1 MVSIAMERIIRAI
14 FYTWRGLS
22 WTARFEAAFRQEIVV
37 FLLAVPA
44 SQLLTP
50 DMWQRAVLLGSVI
63 FVMIV
68 ELLNTAIEKL
78 CDRITTKPDE
88 QIGRVKDIASAAVG
102 LAILLALTVWTPAVI
117 EAFRRV

>member
-1 MVSIAMERIIRAI
+1 MVSVAMERIIRAI

-88 QIGRVKDIASAAVG
+88 QIGRVKDIDSAAVG

>member
-37 FLLAVPA
+37 FLLAIPA

-50 DMWQRAVLLGSVI
+50 DMWQRAVLVGSVI

-102 LAILLALTVWTPAVI
+102 LSILLALTVWTPAVI
-117 EAFRRV
+117 EAIRRV

>member
-1 MVSIAMERIIRAI
+1 MVSVAMERIIRAI

-44 SQLLTP
+44 SQLITP

>member
-1 MVSIAMERIIRAI
+1 MVSVAMERIIKAI

-50 DMWQRAVLLGSVI
+50 DMWQRAILLGSAI

-78 CDRITTKPDE
+78 CDRVTTKPDE
-88 QIGRVKDIASAAVG
+88 QIGRVKDIGSAAVG
-102 LAILLALTVWTPAVI
+102 LAILLALIVWTPAVI
-117 EAFRRV
+117 QAFYRV

>member
-50 DMWQRAVLLGSVI
+50 DMWQRAILLGSVI

-102 LAILLALTVWTPAVI
+102 LSILLALTVWTPAVI
-117 EAFRRV
+117 EAIRRV

>member
-1 MVSIAMERIIRAI
+1 MVSVAMERIIRAI

>member
-1 MVSIAMERIIRAI
+1 MVSVAMERIIRAI

-44 SQLLTP
+44 SQLITQ

>member
-1 MVSIAMERIIRAI
+1 MVSVVMERIIRAI

-22 WTARFEAAFRQEIVV
+22 WTARFEAAFRQEIIV
-37 FLLAVPA
+37 FLLAIPA

-102 LAILLALTVWTPAVI
+102 LAILLALTIWTPAVI
-117 EAFRRV
+117 EAIRRV

>member
-1 MVSIAMERIIRAI
+1 MVSVVMERIIRAI

-117 EAFRRV
+117 EALRRV

>member
-1 MVSIAMERIIRAI
+1 M
-14 FYTWRGLS
+14 
-22 WTARFEAAFRQEIVV
+22 
-37 FLLAVPA
+37 
-44 SQLLTP
+44 
-50 DMWQRAVLLGSVI
+50 I

-117 EAFRRV
+117 EALRRV

>member
-117 EAFRRV
+117 EALRRV

>member
-1 MVSIAMERIIRAI
+1 MVSVAMERIIRAI

-102 LAILLALTVWTPAVI
+102 LAILLALTIWAPAVI